1 MDDYIKRSDALDAFT
16 YEQGDRIPEVGSHG
30 EQNEIWVRD
39 VKAKLRSIRA
49 ADVAPVVH
57 GKWLDEDFPE
67 KMATVHGM
75 AICSV
80 CGELSHKAEHGYN
93 ILSKYCPH
101 CGAKMDG

>member
-1 MDDYIKRSDALDAFT
+1 MAEYIDRDALLDELCRDNCERT
-16 YEQGDRIPEVGSHG
+16 YDGTCHNCRMTDTIADFP
-30 EQNEIWVRD
+30 
-39 VKAKLRSIRA
+39 A
-49 ADVAPVVH
+49 ADVAPVRY

-93 ILSKYCPH
+93 VLSKYCPN
-101 CGAKMDG
+101 CGAKMDKEE